1 MTPIFDLNLLL
12 TGTYHD
18 WLLAGLITSL
28 SLTGISLALALPLA
42 IIIALVRLSPVKLLQ
57 WSGFAFVEAIR
68 NVPLLAH
75 MLFWYFGAPE
85 LLPTALREWLYAR
98 NVEATSAIIAL
109 TLYTAAYM
117 SEDVPQWHPLDSW
130 PAVRGGA
137 RARFQFRRQHATGGA
152 AAGTARHDSAAD
164 FADAQPLEG
173 HQHRHRHR
181 CRRTDVSGSQGGKR
195 HVSAALR
202 LWPLPRPAISACRS

>member
-1 MTPIFDLNLLL
+1 M
-12 TGTYHD
+12 
-18 WLLAGLITSL
+18 
-28 SLTGISLALALPLA
+28 
-42 IIIALVRLSPVKLLQ
+42 KLLQ

-85 LLPTALREWLYAR
+85 LLPTAAREWLYAR

-117 SEDVPQWHPLDSW
+117 SEDVRSGIRSIPGQQSE
-130 PAVRGGA
+130 AA
-137 RARFQFRRQHATGGA
+137 RARFPASSPACDGSA
-152 AAGTARHDSAAD
+152 AAGPARHDSAAD

-181 CRRTDVSGSQGGKR
+181 CRRTDVSRQPRGKKR
-195 HVSAALR
+195 QFPQL
-202 LWPLPRPAISACRS
+202 

>member
-18 WLLAGLITSL
+18 WLLAGLLTSL

-85 LLPTALREWLYAR
+85 LLPTAAREWLYAR
-98 NVEATSAIIAL
+98 NVEAHQRHHCLDALHRRPTCRRMCAAASARF
-109 TLYTAAYM
+109 
-117 SEDVPQWHPLDSW
+117 
-130 PAVRGGA
+130 PASSSRR
-137 RARFQFRRQHATGGA
+137 RARSVSASSPACDWWCCRRPCASRFRR
-152 AAGTARHDSAAD
+152 
-164 FADAQPLEG
+164 
-173 HQHRHRHR
+173 
-181 CRRTDVSGSQGGKR
+181 
-195 HVSAALR
+195 
-202 LWPLPRPAISACRS
+202 